1 MVCPLCGGSVKHV
14 PGESIHVTFDRHA
27 RQSCDPSRHPARV
40 PRCPVP
46 GCKEKLSSVNAYQC
60 KTCRAK
66 VCLKHRFADK
76 HFCGDRTKLRGGG
89 VAATGGAASTAGVAA
104 SRRAAFHG
112 PGTSRVGAPAAID
125 ARDTNRR
132 GPSTVALAR
141 EVCDQCGASF
151 PHLAALIAHAEAAHQ
166 GGRSGRGAP
175 PPGRTSTGREVCP
188 RCGLSFPDVGA
199 LVTHVEREHEGG
211 ARRSRGSSS
220 QCRIS

>member
-46 GCKEKLSSVNAYQC
+46 GCKEKLSSVNAYRC
-60 KTCRAK
+60 KTCRVE

-76 HFCGDRTKLRGGG
+76 HHCGDRTKLRGGG
-89 VAATGGAASTAGVAA
+89 VAAMGGAASAAGVVAA
-104 SRRAAFHG
+104 GRRAAFHG
-112 PGTSRVGAPAAID
+112 SGGSAPAAIG

-132 GPSTVALAR
+132 GPSTATLTR
-141 EVCDQCGASF
+141 EVCDQCGVSF

-166 GGRSGRGAP
+166 GRRSGRGAP
-175 PPGRTSTGREVCP
+175 PPGRTSAGREVCP

-199 LVTHVEREHEGG
+199 LVTHVERAHEGG
-211 ARRSRGSSS
+211 TRSSRGSSS
-220 QCRIS
+220 RCRIS